1 MKYKENGSE
10 LTLYFEGH
18 IDSAN
23 AKEIE
28 DEIGAIKG
36 RTQPEK
42 LVIDCEN
49 LQYISSAGLRIVL
62 RLMKEIKPISIVN
75 VSSDVY
81 EIFDMTG
88 FTEMAEIKKAY
99 RKVSVDGC
107 EVIGKGAN
115 GTVFRIDRDTIVK
128 VYVNP
133 DSLPE
138 IQRERELA
146 RKAFVLGIPTAIP
159 YDVVRVGDGYG
170 SVFELLNAK
179 SLAEILS

>member
-10 LTLYFEGH
+10 LTIYFEGH

-28 DEIGAIKG
+28 DEISAIKEKA
-36 RTQPEK
+36 RPEK

-75 VSSDVY
+75 VSSEVY

-88 FTEMAEIKKAY
+88 LRRWRRCTKRTEKCPSTAAKLLE
-99 RKVSVDGC
+99 KVRTEPC
-107 EVIGKGAN
+107 
-115 GTVFRIDRDTIVK
+115 T
-128 VYVNP
+128 
-133 DSLPE
+133 
-138 IQRERELA
+138 EL
-146 RKAFVLGIPTAIP
+146 TAT
-159 YDVVRVGDGYG
+159 R
-170 SVFELLNAK
+170 S
-179 SLAEILS
+179 